1 VVEPADDRVSTY
13 RLEPLVR
20 PLGMIVVLDEF
31 LDELV
36 KMPVV
41 ERDDMAQRLST

>member
-1 VVEPADDRVSTY
+1 
-13 RLEPLVR
+13 
-20 PLGMIVVLDEF
+20 MIVVLDEF